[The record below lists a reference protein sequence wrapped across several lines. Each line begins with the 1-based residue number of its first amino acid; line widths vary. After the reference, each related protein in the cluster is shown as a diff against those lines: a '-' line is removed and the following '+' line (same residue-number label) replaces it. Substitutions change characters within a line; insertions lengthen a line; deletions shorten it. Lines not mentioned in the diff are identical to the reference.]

1 MSLQSECVEVCKL
14 DVECGS
20 LVIFATMTMVQSE
33 KGLFY
38 HYSYNKEVKYE
49 DKTLQYLAVDG

>member
-49 DKTLQYLAVDG
+49 DTTISGS